1 MIMKISLVTGNYT
14 YKTLLNG
21 GVVTV
26 EFEIEDT
33 SDDYGHDYR
42 VNCNGIF
49 FEGVDITDILSG
61 EKYQELVD
69 EAHADWRE

>member
-1 MIMKISLVTGNYT
+1 MKISQVTGNYT

-33 SDDYGHDYR
+33 TDDYGPDYR
-42 VNCNGIF
+42 MNVGGIF
-49 FEGVDITDILSG
+49 YYDVDITEILSK
-61 EKYQELVD
+61 EQYQELVD

>member
-1 MIMKISLVTGNYT
+1 MKISQVTGNYS

-33 SDDYGHDYR
+33 SDDYGPDYR

-49 FEGVDITDILSG
+49 FDGVDITDILSN
-61 EKYQELVD
+61 EQYQELVD
-69 EAHADWRE
+69 DAHADWRE